1 MTSQNETAENVM
13 RSLEKEE
20 ESEMALHP
28 SKHVY
33 HLCIVNLVI
42 GTLYV
47 SKGNLE
53 FGLQR
58 VMKSL
63 EPFDKKVRLRCLY
76 VVYALTA
83 VIAWHGHLVLCEA
96 SASFC
101 FRNSFKTYGSSQR

>member
-1 MTSQNETAENVM
+1 M

-20 ESEMALHP
+20 ETEMSLYP

-63 EPFDKKVRLRCLY
+63 EPFEKKVNVFCYMVSSLLM
-76 VVYALTA
+76 A
-83 VIAWHGHLVLCEA
+83 VSAWH
-96 SASFC
+96 
-101 FRNSFKTYGSSQR
+101 